1 MARRR
6 ARLPAQGVW
15 LAPWPAPRTE
25 PTKMSRE
32 PSPPTLG
39 EARRGQAKPGL
50 TKRGQARPARRG
62 LDRPGRARPSRVRL
76 GLPGSRSSQ
85 AWTPFVFKLLA

>member
-1 MARRR
+1 MAQRR

-15 LAPWPAPRTE
+15 LAPWLAPRAE

-39 EARRGQAKPGL
+39 EARRGQAKRSL
-50 TKRGQARPARRG
+50 T
-62 LDRPGRARPSRVRL
+62 
-76 GLPGSRSSQ
+76 
-85 AWTPFVFKLLA
+85 